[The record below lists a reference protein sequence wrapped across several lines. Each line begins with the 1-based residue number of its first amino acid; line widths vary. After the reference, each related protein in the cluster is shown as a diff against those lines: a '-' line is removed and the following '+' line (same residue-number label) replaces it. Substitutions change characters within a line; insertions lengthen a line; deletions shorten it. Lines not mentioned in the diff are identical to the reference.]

1 MKFYTNVFS
10 FGNKILY
17 RERDERGSYNNEVYF
32 KPSLFVNTD
41 KDTKYKSIYG
51 KTLDRVQF
59 ENKNDYMQFIE
70 KYSDVNGFEIHG
82 EIQAEYQFIRN
93 HYGDVTPKYEL
104 LDIAFIDIETT
115 CDKGFPK
122 IDNPEEKIIAITI
135 SRKGE
140 EPVVYCLGEYKA
152 QGKETV
158 HCFDNEENL
167 LYKFLEYYS
176 SRCPD
181 IITGWSVRFFD
192 IPYMYNRI
200 KFVLG
205 EKHAK
210 KLSPWNI
217 VREKIIN
224 RTGMPTG
231 REEKVYDLIGVS
243 TLDYYELYKTFTY
256 TNRESYKLDYIAYI
270 HLGERKLAYT
280 EYNSI
285 QEFYQKNFQKFIEYN
300 IQDVKLVEK
309 LDDKLKL
316 MKLAV
321 SLAYSAGVNFNDVF
335 SQVKTWDVIIY
346 NHLAKQ
352 NIIIPAKKK
361 SRKDEQYV
369 GAYVK
374 EPLVGMHNWVVS
386 FDLNSLYPHLI
397 MQYNISPETLTADG
411 MRGTVSPEG
420 VMSNGPVTTKCLEEN
435 KSKNL
440 STAANGTTYIKN
452 HRGFLAEL
460 MDKMYKDRKMFKNKS
475 NDCKKQLEAV
485 KAEMKRRGIS

>member
-17 RERDERGSYNNEVYF
+17 RERDENGSYKQEVYF

-41 KDTKYKSIYG
+41 KETKYKSVYG
-51 KTLDRVQF
+51 KPLERVEF
-59 ENKNDYMQFIE
+59 DSKTDYMQFIE
-70 KYSDVNGFEIHG
+70 KYSDVKGFEIHG

-93 HYGDVTPKYEL
+93 HYGDVTPKYDL
-104 LDIAFIDIETT
+104 LDVAFIDIETT

-122 IDNPEEKIIAITI
+122 IDNPEEKVIAITI

-140 EPVVYCLGEYKA
+140 EPVVYCLGKYKA
-152 QGKETV
+152 QGKEVV
-158 HCFDNEENL
+158 HCFETEDNL

-176 SRCPD
+176 ERCPD

-192 IPYMYNRI
+192 IPYLYNRI
-200 KFVLG
+200 KVVLG

-224 RTGMPTG
+224 RGMSA

-256 TNRESYKLDYIAYI
+256 TNRESYKLDYISYI

-280 EYNSI
+280 EYDSI

-321 SLAYSAGVNFNDVF
+321 SLAYTAGVNFNDVF

-352 NIIIPAKKK
+352 NIIIPCKKK
-361 SRKDEQYV
+361 FKKDEQYV

-411 MRGTVSPEG
+411 LRGVISPDG
-420 VMSNGPVTTKCLEEN
+420 ILSNGEVSKNFLNQYKE
-435 KSKNL
+435 KNL
-440 STAANGTTYIKN
+440 SVAANGTTYTKTR
-452 HRGFLAEL
+452 RGFLPDL
-460 MDKMYKDRKMFKNKS
+460 MDTMYKDRKMFKTKS
-475 NDCKKQLEAV
+475 TEAKKQLESV
-485 KAEMKRRGIS
+485 KAEMKRRGLS